1 MEPVTLPVGD
11 ALPLP
16 PPPPLLPETFHR
28 RLPYVRIGI
37 VALAALLRFWQLDL
51 RPPHF
56 DEGVNGWFLDQIQ
69 KTGFY
74 RYDPSNYHGPL
85 HFYVLFVFKCL
96 FGRNLSALRLPVA
109 IIGTLTVDWFFRFER
124 FFGKRACAWA
134 ALAMA
139 VSPGFLYYQRDAI
152 HETWLVFFL
161 VLSFWGLSVSGR
173 KDRRDTSRRRAWA

>member
-1 MEPVTLPVGD
+1 MQK
-11 ALPLP
+11 
-16 PPPPLLPETFHR
+16 
-28 RLPYVRIGI
+28 IGY
-37 VALAALLRFWQLDL
+37 
-51 RPPHF
+51 
-56 DEGVNGWFLDQIQ
+56 
-69 KTGFY
+69 Y

-96 FGRNLSALRLPVA
+96 LGRNLWALRLPVA

-124 FFGKRACAWA
+124 FFGLRACAWA

-161 VLSFWGLSVSGR
+161 VVAAGDCSACGR
-173 KDRRDTSRRRAWA
+173 KDGGVTSGRRAWG